1 MLLGPMPGSES
12 PADKQGYA
20 GLLLSNMLLALWA
33 ATCGVIPCFHS
44 FLDASS
50 LDLRYSAL
58 ATIFGT
64 LAAKARTRS
73 ILGLEGTLLG
83 LERIHKSSC
92 PSIMPKAGHCRKE
105 SVEGPSSSICFFLAI
120 SLACATMP
128 IFCQQS
134 NRKSPKVPHLS
145 CSAPPSCASVAAQV
159 TTRTATHA

>member
-12 PADKQGYA
+12 PADKQGYP
-20 GLLLSNMLLALWA
+20 GRVPSTLGCYLW
-33 ATCGVIPCFHS
+33 GNPCFHS

-50 LDLRYSAL
+50 LDLPYSAL

-92 PSIMPKAGHCRKE
+92 PSIMPKA
-105 SVEGPSSSICFFLAI
+105 S
-120 SLACATMP
+120 
-128 IFCQQS
+128 
-134 NRKSPKVPHLS
+134 
-145 CSAPPSCASVAAQV
+145 
-159 TTRTATHA
+159 